1 MAGKRFGPDDVDHRG
16 QTFDSG
22 FNHHCDLVAAVS
34 NNVVVLVVSVQV
46 AGG

>member
-1 MAGKRFGPDDVDHRG
+1 MMWIIGAKPLIAV
-16 QTFDSG
+16 